1 MGKKLLR
8 VLLFVSLGCV
18 VLVLGS
24 AFVLLFPVVQDDVRL
39 DRIAAAVALD
49 WRDFGKDKA
58 LNRLQYELDSQ
69 GIDYL
74 GDEDCSL
81 FEEDGSKVVH
91 CEWGVPLGV
100 PGFRDAFDLSFV
112 SDARVLSNGD
122 LN

>member
-1 MGKKLLR
+1 MAKKLLR
-8 VLLFVSLGCV
+8 GMLVTFLAG
-18 VLVLGS
+18 VLVTMVG

-39 DRIAAAVALD
+39 DRIVGAVALD

-58 LNRLQYELDSQ
+58 VNRLQYELDSQ

-81 FEEDGSKVVH
+81 FEEEGSKVVH

-100 PGFRDAFDLSFV
+100 PGFRDALQLSFV

-122 LN
+122 LI